1 MRITGGSLGG
11 RKLAAPPGRPF
22 RPSAARLRR
31 AVFDL
36 LVHARSPAVPE
47 LRGARVLDAFAG
59 TGAFGIEALS
69 RGAAEAVFIDRDPR
83 WARRN
88 LAALGLD
95 SRARTISADAGRPPP
110 APRPVDI
117 AFLDPPYGDGLA
129 ASALAALAR
138 AGWLAQSSLAVVETG
153 AKERPAW
160 PDGFAPVEARRYGAA
175 RVTLLTVPES
185 V

>member
-31 AVFDL
+31 GVFDL
-36 LVHARSPAVPE
+36 LVHARSPVVPE

-175 RVTLLTVPES
+175 RVTLLAVPES